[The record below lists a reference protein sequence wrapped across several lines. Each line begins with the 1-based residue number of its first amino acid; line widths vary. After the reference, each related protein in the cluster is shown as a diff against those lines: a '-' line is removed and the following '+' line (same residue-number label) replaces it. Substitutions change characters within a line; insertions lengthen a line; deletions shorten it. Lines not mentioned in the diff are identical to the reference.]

1 MVRNAVGAV
10 LAVIGAAA
18 ALLSPFREWYDTRPG
33 RQYRLSE
40 LFGSG
45 GVSGAHPNLLWSLF
59 LPFLGAAVLTLAGV
73 LARSRPLVALA
84 GVVVLGFTVLWMVR
98 VGQANGGSLT
108 LDADGSGLAEGV
120 AGAAGGGLL
129 LLLAAAVMSGRGRR
143 RPEPAAPPA
152 PAPDPYAGRGA
163 PDSPAHAYGEPES
176 PAPPYRE
183 PDTPTAPLSYDPEGH
198 GYQEGHRPPPKGWE
212 NPGERR

>member
-10 LAVIGAAA
+10 LAVVGAAA
-18 ALLSPFREWYDTRPG
+18 ALLSPFRAWYDTRLG

-59 LPFLGAAVLTLAGV
+59 LPFLVTAVLTLAGV
-73 LARSRPLVALA
+73 LARSRALVALA
-84 GVVVLGFTVLWMVR
+84 GVLALGFTVLWMVR

-108 LDADGSGLAEGV
+108 LDADGSGLAQGV

-129 LLLAAAVMSGRGRR
+129 LLLAAAVMSGRARR
-143 RPEPAAPPA
+143 RPEPATG
-152 PAPDPYAGRGA
+152 PYAGHDA
-163 PDSPAHAYGEPES
+163 PDSPDSPANAYGEPRS
-176 PAPPYRE
+176 PASPYRE
-183 PDTPTAPLSYDPEGH
+183 PDTPTAPLAYDADGPGH
-198 GYQEGHRPPPKGWE
+198 QEGHRPPPRGWE